1 MTPRDD
7 LETLRQVNEYLRTAL
22 IRFRPERRHC
32 STIKPR
38 DFSDVRGQLRQA
50 AECLRRLPRSEAGS
64 EIEKESLEYRANLGN
79 LHRLLPDVHAR
90 LLAEKSRLETART
103 HVTAATAWGRANRN
117 SL

>member
-1 MTPRDD
+1 MTLRDD

-32 STIKPR
+32 SAIKPR

-50 AECLRRLPRSEAGS
+50 AECLRRLLPSQTGS
-64 EIEKESLEYRANLGN
+64 EIEKESLEYRGN
-79 LHRLLPDVHAR
+79 LENLKRLLPDVHAR
-90 LLAEKSRLETART
+90 LLAEKSRLETAQT
-103 HVTAATAWGRANRN
+103 HVKAATAWERANRY

>member
-7 LETLRQVNEYLRTAL
+7 LEILHQVNEYLRAAL

-32 STIKPR
+32 SAIKAL
-38 DFSDVRGQLRQA
+38 DFSDVREQLRQA
-50 AECLRRLPRSEAGS
+50 AACLRRSPTSQARS
-64 EIEKESLEYRANLGN
+64 EIEKESLAYFSNLEN
-79 LHRLLPDVHAR
+79 LKRLLPDVHVR

-103 HVTAATAWGRANRN
+103 HVRAATAWGRANRN